1 MYAKRNYSTNWISFG
16 SSPSE
21 CLIIPLKIK
30 VKTDIKMKMEI
41 DMKRMIDID
50 MMFIPI
56 LSNHLGPEAFLGAG
70 R

>member
-1 MYAKRNYSTNWISFG
+1 MFYSRSQAYLLYTKRNYSTNRISSG

-21 CLIIPLKIK
+21 CLMIPLKIK

-50 MMFIPI
+50 MMCIPI
-56 LSNHLGPEAFLGAG
+56 LNKL
-70 R
+70 